1 VSLPEPVS
9 IGAREA
15 AVTAALAG
23 AVVVVLGY
31 ASGLGLRAPL
41 VAGVVTKPPAP
52 VASSPVAPAATVVPG
67 VVLVPA
73 VITPVPRA
81 VTTPPVHQYPV
92 PPAPPLS
99 STPDPTPGEPPAC
112 TPGLLDGV
120 LAPVTA
126 LLGGL
131 LDGGLLG
138 AGELGASDGAASSGG
153 LVCEVTG
160 LIGSS
165 CCGSTTTSAKASSR

>member
-1 VSLPEPVS
+1 MSLPEPVS

-41 VAGVVTKPPAP
+41 VAGVVTRPPAP
-52 VASSPVAPAATVVPG
+52 VVSSPVAPAPTVVPG

-73 VITPVPRA
+73 VITPPPIA
-81 VTTPPVHQYPV
+81 AATPSVHQYPV
-92 PPAPPLS
+92 PAA
-99 STPDPTPGEPPAC
+99 PTPSSVPSPTPAEPPAC
-112 TPGLLDGV
+112 TPGVLDGV
-120 LAPVTA
+120 LAPVSA

-138 AGELGASDGAASSGG
+138 DGELGLSDGAGSSGG
-153 LVCEVTG
+153 LVCDVTA
-160 LIGSS
+160 LLASP
-165 CCGSTTTSAKASSR
+165 CCGSTAVRAKAGSR